1 MIMRRVTRQMAR
13 QMTSQMARRQDK
25 SATQPWRVVCRRAA
39 ALAVA
44 AAFGLAI
51 LPPAQAQFWSPFGG
65 PSYSRRPPA
74 AIPQQQQQQPF
85 NPFGGFFA
93 PPAPE
98 HKEAPVDYSH
108 APAPPSHKTDTAPT
122 TPIVV
127 MGDAMADWLAYGLE
141 DAYSEQQEIAI
152 LRRHRTTSGLIR
164 YDPRRDVDW
173 AQTARDI
180 IAADKPKVIVMMI
193 GSNDHQ
199 AIRERPPTPA
209 PRAPNGTGKSA
220 QVATAPE
227 AAPPTEDLP
236 NPGDAEQPSLPDSG
250 RNAGTNPAGP
260 FEFHTDQW
268 EAAYIKRID
277 ATIAAMKSA
286 NVPVVWVGLPAQRTT
301 RATSDASYLNEL
313 YRSRAEKAGIVFV
326 DVWDGFVDEQG
337 RYSPQGP
344 DFEGQTRR
352 LRSGDGVYFTK
363 YGARKLA
370 HYAEREI
377 DRLLANRSVLVSLP
391 VEPALQGARPGG
403 ASARPLAG
411 PVIPLTAAAV
421 PSATEELLGGARPA
435 ARPAAAPDPLATRVL
450 TRGEPLG
457 APAGRA
463 DDFSWPRGSLATV
476 STTAEPEPQPSAGT
490 GAARAGAQPA
500 TATAPSPKANGTA
513 PGTPAKPAVAA
524 AAAQRPDADS
534 QPGDDSK
541 SKPKKPAAPRPPAPV
556 GPFSIVPNVM
566 FR

>member
-1 MIMRRVTRQMAR
+1 MAR
-13 QMTSQMARRQDK
+13 QMTRQMARRQDK
-25 SATQPWRVVCRRAA
+25 SATRPWRVVCRRAA
-39 ALAVA
+39 ALAA
-44 AAFGLAI
+44 AVTFGLAL
-51 LPPAQAQFWSPFGG
+51 LPAAQAQFWSPFG
-65 PSYSRRPPA
+65 PSYSPRRPPA
-74 AIPQQQQQQPF
+74 AVPQQQQQQPF

-93 PPAPE
+93 PPPLE

-108 APAPPSHKTDTAPT
+108 APAPQPHKTDTAPA

-127 MGDAMADWLAYGLE
+127 VGDAMADWLAYGLE
-141 DAYSEQQEIAI
+141 DAYSEQPEIAI
-152 LRRHRTTSGLIR
+152 VRRHRTTSGLIR

-173 AQTARDI
+173 AQTAREI

-199 AIRERPPTPA
+199 AIRERAPTPA
-209 PRAPNGTGKSA
+209 PRAPNGTGKNPQA
-220 QVATAPE
+220 ATPAETAPP
-227 AAPPTEDLP
+227 AEDQP
-236 NPGDAEQPSLPDSG
+236 NPADAEQSALPEAG

-313 YRSRAEKAGIVFV
+313 YRSRAEKAGVVFV

-337 RYSPQGP
+337 RFSPQGP
-344 DFEGQTRR
+344 DFEGQIRR
-352 LRSGDGVYFTK
+352 LRSGDGEYFTK

-370 HYAEREI
+370 HYVEREI

-391 VEPALQGARPGG
+391 AEPAVQGARPGG
-403 ASARPLAG
+403 PSARPLAG
-411 PVIPLTAAAV
+411 PVIPLSAAAA
-421 PSATEELLGGARPA
+421 PSATEELLGGARPP
-435 ARPAAAPDPLATRVL
+435 ARPAAAPDPVTTRVL

-457 APAGRA
+457 APVGRA
-463 DDFSWPRGSLATV
+463 DDFSWPRGGIGTVGAT
-476 STTAEPEPQPSAGT
+476 TEPEPHPAAT
-490 GAARAGAQPA
+490 AARAGAQPA
-500 TATAPSPKANGTA
+500 AATPPTPKANGTA
-513 PGTPAKPAVAA
+513 PDASAKPAVAA
-524 AAAQRPDADS
+524 TATAQRPDVDS
-534 QPGDDSK
+534 QPADDSK

-556 GPFSIVPNVM
+556 GPLSIVPNVM